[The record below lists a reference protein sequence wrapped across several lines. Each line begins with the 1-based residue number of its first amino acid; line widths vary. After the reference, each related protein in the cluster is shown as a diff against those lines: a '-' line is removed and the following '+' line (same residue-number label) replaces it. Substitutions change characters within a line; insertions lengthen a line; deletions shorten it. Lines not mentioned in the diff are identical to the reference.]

1 MYKYVCI
8 DGYGCIHSSV
18 IYKHIHLHISRM
30 QEHTVASAAR
40 PHPEVVLEG
49 IEAPPLDRI
58 PPTVALDPQNIAI
71 PTPGVYPDGCV
82 GPPPFGAL
90 APFERCLRIGST
102 LPL

>member
-1 MYKYVCI
+1 
-8 DGYGCIHSSV
+8 
-18 IYKHIHLHISRM
+18 M

-82 GPPPFGAL
+82 L
-90 APFERCLRIGST
+90 APSLGASGT
-102 LPL
+102 VSHSPLVNAFRYCGVKGLGKCEYSRRLTGETYCVRWLT

>member
-1 MYKYVCI
+1 
-8 DGYGCIHSSV
+8 
-18 IYKHIHLHISRM
+18 M

-82 GPPPFGAL
+82 GPPPFGVL
-90 APFERCLRIGST
+90 APSERGLGIGST
-102 LPL
+102 RALLRGLGTVSTHAF

>member
-1 MYKYVCI
+1 MHMHIEMDIDIYIAMYISI
-8 DGYGCIHSSV
+8 DID
-18 IYKHIHLHISRM
+18 IYLYIAAM

-82 GPPPFGAL
+82 L
-90 APFERCLRIGST
+90 APS
-102 LPL
+102 